1 VARNQ
6 LTQRQRTVKDPLPIG
21 SFTQTS
27 IRYLRGNL
35 GSKNRV
41 NSGGYGGGTTNHWF
55 KVTLEQSGWI
65 IIANGSI
72 KPKFI
77 NISAYDLN
85 RNPIQGR
92 AIFGADSIGQISTA
106 DGSKQYPYEGTVQG
120 AQSDTYNTF
129 DPRRLDRG
137 DDRYFTL
144 PIGEYLICISSV
156 RNEPID
162 YAVGI
167 VIEIS
172 DPFPLLLTEDFSRLI
187 YEDNPDADGDDAIIC
202 DTTTNFTGDDTHDHS
217 LTEWKTAWSRERQPE
232 DPFPAFLTEYTTT
245 Q

>member
-129 DPRRLDRG
+129 DPGRLDRG
-137 DDRYFTL
+137 DDRYFAL